1 MLILAFDTTA
11 AACSVALW
19 RDGETLKAEHAA
31 MTQGQAEALIPMI
44 ERLLSECRVEY
55 AMLDCIAVTVG
66 PGSFTGV
73 RVGIA
78 TARALGLAASKP
90 VVGVKTTEVLAAAM
104 PETPTRILAV
114 MDTKRGDLYVQMF
127 GPDRSPVSDVS
138 VVTLEELPSW
148 AGPDPVTLIGDG
160 AALAMTVLGPNAT
173 LSAADPLPDAAVLAR
188 LACTRAEGAETL
200 PVYARAP
207 DAKLPTGGGRLR
219 P

>member
-44 ERLLSECRVEY
+44 ERLLKDCGTEY
-55 AMLDCIAVTVG
+55 AMLDRIAVTVG

-78 TARALGLAASKP
+78 TARAIGLAASKP
-90 VVGVKTTEVLAAAM
+90 VVGIATTEVLAAAA
-104 PETPTRILAV
+104 PETGARILAV
-114 MDTKRGDLYVQMF
+114 MDTKRGDLYVQLF
-127 GPDRSPVSDVS
+127 APDRSAISDIR
-138 VVTLEELPSW
+138 VVTLEALPDW
-148 AGPDPVTLIGDG
+148 TGREPVTLIGDG
-160 AALAMTVLGPNAT
+160 AALAMTALGPNAAAS
-173 LSAADPLPDAAVLAR
+173 SAAPLPDAVTLAR
-188 LACTRAEGAETL
+188 LASARTEMTETL

-207 DAKLPTGGGRLR
+207 DATLPAGGGRLR